1 VATALARSPADR
13 FPGVAEF
20 LAALESPAANGS
32 PATRLSR
39 VRRWL
44 GRSLPAVVALA
55 VMQPLR

>member
-1 VATALARSPADR
+1 VPARSPADR
-13 FPGVAEF
+13 FPGVSEF
-20 LAALESPAANGS
+20 LAALESPASTGS

-44 GRSLPAVVALA
+44 GRSLPPVVALA